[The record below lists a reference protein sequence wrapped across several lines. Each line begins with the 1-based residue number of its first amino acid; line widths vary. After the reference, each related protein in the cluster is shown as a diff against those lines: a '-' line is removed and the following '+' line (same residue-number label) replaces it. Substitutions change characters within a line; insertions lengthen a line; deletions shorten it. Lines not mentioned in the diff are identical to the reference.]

1 MVTAALCE
9 SCWKI
14 MKPEGGFEN
23 PSYLYLLSEERVV
36 MWTVPSNVK
45 VVQLQNAKLKPPQVS
60 SGKMLY

>member
-1 MVTAALCE
+1 
-9 SCWKI
+9 

-23 PSYLYLLSEERVV
+23 PSYMYLLSEERVV

-45 VVQLQNAKLKPPQVS
+45 VVQLQNAKIKPPQVS